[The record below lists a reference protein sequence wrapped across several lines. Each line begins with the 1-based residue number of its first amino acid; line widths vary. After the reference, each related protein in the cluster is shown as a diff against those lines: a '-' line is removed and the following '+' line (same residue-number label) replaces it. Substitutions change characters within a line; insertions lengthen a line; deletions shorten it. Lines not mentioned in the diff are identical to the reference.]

1 MNIRNLANN
10 IIDTIERK
18 NKIYGESILSHK
30 EFGIYVR
37 MCDKFKRIQ
46 NIIDRY
52 EIKYPEYT
60 DEELEIINDALLDI
74 IGYALLWLY
83 YYGGKNE

>member
-1 MNIRNLANN
+1 MRDITNKIV
-10 IIDTIERK
+10 DMIENK
-18 NKIYGESILSHK
+18 NKIYGESILSHR

-37 MCDKFKRIQ
+37 MCDKFRRIQ

-52 EIKYPEYT
+52 EVKYPEYT
-60 DEELEIINDALLDI
+60 NEELDVINDALMDI

-83 YYGGKNE
+83 YY